1 MQLQRAK
8 YSPSYERPHKMHQRR
23 SAVVCRTLAKGR
35 PKPQVALFVEP
46 SPFSHIS
53 GMKNRFQCLIRNLR
67 EAGDE
72 VRVFTPDP
80 HAPAE
85 YHGAKVVSVL
95 GFKLP
100 FYSSPT
106 LLLSLGL
113 SVNVLWQLLTRRP
126 DVIHVSAPGLMVFA
140 AALYAKLLAVPLV
153 VSYHT
158 HVPEYIPKYT
168 WRGLVEPMWGI
179 IRWFTRTADL
189 ALVTSH
195 AMKTELSRN
204 ACRSQ
209 SIEVWP
215 RGVDADVFHP
225 RHRSAAMRAR
235 LSGGVPDA
243 PLLLYVGRL
252 GAEKNLEAL
261 RSVLGAVP
269 GCRLALVGDGPARQ
283 QLEQHFAG
291 LPVTFMGM
299 LRGEELSAAY
309 ASADVFVMPSET
321 ETLGFVVLEAM
332 ASGLPVVA
340 VAAGGLKDILAPA
353 SAAAASSTSTSSS
366 GSAGQQHTT
375 EHASAA
381 AAAATASCSGCS
393 RSAPSSAITGC
404 SAGGGT
410 AAPFGYLYPPGDYAA
425 AARLVAALA
434 ASAEL
439 RASVGAAARAEVE
452 RYGWGEATRVL
463 REQQYRRAI
472 HVHASRRR
480 FAWLAKRVGVTRLLR
495 QLWAALLAA
504 VTALVDGLDYA
515 HDLRRQYQ
523 QQQQGQQL
531 VAA

>member
-1 MQLQRAK
+1 MQMQQRSPRVNLQQAQ
-8 YSPSYERPHKMHQRR
+8 QRR
-23 SAVVCRTLAKGR
+23 SAVICRTLAKGR
-35 PKPQVALFVEP
+35 PALRHVKHEANVALFVEP

-80 HAPAE
+80 HAPSE
-85 YHGAKVVSVL
+85 YHGARVVGVL

-168 WRGLVEPMWGI
+168 WRGLVEPMWSI

-215 RGVDADVFHP
+215 RGVDAEVFHP
-225 RHRSAAMRAR
+225 RHRCAAMRQR
-235 LSGGVPDA
+235 LSGGVPEA

-252 GAEKNLEAL
+252 GAEKNLDAL
-261 RSVLGAVP
+261 RCVMEAVP
-269 GCRLALVGDGPARQ
+269 GCRLALVGDGPARP
-283 QLEQHFAG
+283 QLEQHLAG

-299 LRGEELSAAY
+299 LRGDELSAAY

-353 SAAAASSTSTSSS
+353 AASASSPGGSSSAADLAAAA
-366 GSAGQQHTT
+366 GG
-375 EHASAA
+375 
-381 AAAATASCSGCS
+381 SCSGCS
-393 RSAPSSAITGC
+393 TATPSTGC
-404 SAGGGT
+404 SGT
-410 AAPFGYLYPPGDYAA
+410 PFGYLYPPGDYAA
-425 AARLVAALA
+425 AAQLVAALA
-434 ASAEL
+434 ASPEL

-463 REQQYRRAI
+463 REEQYKRAI

-480 FAWLAKRVGVTRLLR
+480 FAWLAKRVGVARLLQR
-495 QLWAALLAA
+495 LWAALLAA
-504 VTALVDGLDYA
+504 ATALVDGLDYA

-523 QQQQGQQL
+523 QQQL
-531 VAA
+531 VTAAA

>member
-1 MQLQRAK
+1 MQLQR
-8 YSPSYERPHKMHQRR
+8 SMNLQSLEQLHQTQRR
-23 SAVVCRTLAKGR
+23 RSGTHICRTLAKGR
-35 PKPQVALFVEP
+35 RHAKESESKVALFVEP

-80 HAPAE
+80 HAPSD
-85 YHGAKVVSVL
+85 YHGAKVVGVL

-168 WRGLVEPMWGI
+168 WRGLVEPMWSI

-225 RHRSAAMRAR
+225 RHRSAAMRQR
-235 LSGGVPDA
+235 LSGGVPEA

-252 GAEKNLEAL
+252 GAEKNLDALRCVMEAL
-261 RSVLGAVP
+261 P
-269 GCRLALVGDGPARQ
+269 GCRLALVGDGPARS
-283 QLEQHFAG
+283 QLEQHLAG

-353 SAAAASSTSTSSS
+353 ASTASSGSSSSSSSSADLLATAERGAAAAGCS
-366 GSAGQQHTT
+366 
-375 EHASAA
+375 
-381 AAAATASCSGCS
+381 SGCS
-393 RSAPSSAITGC
+393 TIAPVTGC
-404 SAGGGT
+404 SGT
-410 AAPFGYLYPPGDYAA
+410 PFGYLYPPGDYAA
-425 AARLVAALA
+425 AAKLVAALA

-452 RYGWGEATRVL
+452 RFGWGEATRVL
-463 REQQYRRAI
+463 REEQYRRAI
-472 HVHASRRR
+472 HVHTSRRR
-480 FAWLAKRVGVTRLLR
+480 FAWLAKRVGVARLLR
-495 QLWAALLAA
+495 QMWAALLAV
-504 VTALVDGLDYA
+504 VTAMVDGLDYA

-523 QQQQGQQL
+523 QQQL
-531 VAA
+531 MTATA